1 MTRLVASFPF
11 IARPDARV
19 LILGSMP
26 GEASLQAG
34 EYYAHPRNAFW
45 PIMRELLGF
54 AATASYGERIE
65 ALRRGGIALWDVLQ
79 SCRRAGSL
87 DSDIEP
93 GSMVVNDFPSFLAA
107 HREIALVCF
116 NGATAE
122 RTYLRHVAP
131 ERVRKGITHAR
142 LPSTSPAHAAL
153 TLADK
158 VSAWRRTLA
167 PHVRRGVPLPESRA
181 KAALTGRKAAGL
193 ISELSGL
200 GPKSEA
206 MLANIGITTIA
217 QLRATGSVAAY
228 CLAKRANAKVSL
240 NLLWGLES
248 ALTGQPWQEVAR
260 LHRTSLLLAVE
271 AHDKND

>member
-1 MTRLVASFPF
+1 MTRRIASFPF
-11 IARPDARV
+11 IARRDARV

-54 AATASYGERIE
+54 AATASYGERVE

-87 DSDIEP
+87 DSDIES
-93 GSMVVNDFPSFLAA
+93 GSIVVNDFPSFLAA
-107 HREIALVCF
+107 HREISLVCF
-116 NGATAE
+116 NGVTAE

-131 ERVRKGITHAR
+131 EMARKGIAHAL

-153 TLADK
+153 SLADK
-158 VSAWRRTLA
+158 VAAWRRALA
-167 PHVRRGVPLPESRA
+167 PHVQRGVPLPDSRG
-181 KAALTGRKAAGL
+181 KAGFAGRKAVGS
-193 ISELSGL
+193 ISELNGL
-200 GPKSEA
+200 GPKSRA
-206 MLANIGITTIA
+206 MLAKVGITTIG

-228 CLAKRANAKVSL
+228 CLAKRASAKVSL